1 MKYVYVVTSVEMGW
15 DCVCGVY
22 ENLDD
27 AYQSCFHDNPLN
39 LSLEQMEE
47 MVEDGDTNY
56 VVHTKK
62 LK

>member
-1 MKYVYVVTSVEMGW
+1 MKYVYVVTSVELGW

-22 ENLDD
+22 ENVED
-27 AYQSCFHDNPLN
+27 AYRSCFDGNPLN
-39 LSLEQMEE
+39 LSLEQMET

-56 VVHTKK
+56 VVHAKK